1 MEYVGNPGP
10 EGFDRV
16 VVRGTTGGVT
26 SGRRQFT
33 AWWLRGPKVVAGMH
47 VNDWDAIDQVR
58 RVVGS
63 EVDADRLADESVDL
77 ADL

>member
-1 MEYVGNPGP
+1 
-10 EGFDRV
+10 
-16 VVRGTTGGVT
+16 
-26 SGRRQFT
+26 
-33 AWWLRGPKVVAGMH
+33 MH

-77 ADL
+77 ADLVTRPAITHQDSPGADVDTRPGHG

>member
-1 MEYVGNPGP
+1 MFNRVGGLKEEVPAGW
-10 EGFDRV
+10 
-16 VVRGTTGGVT
+16 TG
-26 SGRRQFT
+26 RAR
-33 AWWLRGPKVVAGMH
+33 
-47 VNDWDAIDQVR
+47 DAIDQVR